1 MHSSAYVKG
10 PQLSDTFKPLIYTST
25 IIPLEIWDC
34 PGNITVETL
43 GAPLS
48 QFATMIFV
56 IDIRV
61 RRVIADYICGSQ
73 PPTKD
78 LYHQPIAKLSDFI
91 AAAYQENPNMSLE
104 VFVHKAE
111 KLQEDDKIG
120 TS

>member
-1 MHSSAYVKG
+1 MRLSAYVYSREFPKTKFI
-10 PQLSDTFKPLIYTST
+10 LTLTST

-61 RRVIADYICGSQ
+61 GRVA
-73 PPTKD
+73 
-78 LYHQPIAKLSDFI
+78 
-91 AAAYQENPNMSLE
+91 SL
-104 VFVHKAE
+104 
-111 KLQEDDKIG
+111 
-120 TS
+120 